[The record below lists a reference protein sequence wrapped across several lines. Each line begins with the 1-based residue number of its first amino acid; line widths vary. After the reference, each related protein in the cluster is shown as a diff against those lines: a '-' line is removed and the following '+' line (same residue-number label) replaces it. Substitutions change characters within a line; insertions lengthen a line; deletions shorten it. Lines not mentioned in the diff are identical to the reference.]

1 MELRFSHIMACR
13 YYYFVVWIQLCC
25 KRSEA
30 YLNITLKYFSWIR
43 VKLEKS
49 HDIIELKNNISIK
62 ELKYNLIKKDPIY
75 EEIFKDNSIKYF
87 LNLIELNDE
96 NQKLND
102 GDVLAFLPPVTGG

>member
-1 MELRFSHIMACR
+1 M
-13 YYYFVVWIQLCC
+13 
-25 KRSEA
+25 
-30 YLNITLKYFSWIR
+30 NITLKYFSWIR
-43 VKLEKS
+43 VKLKKS